1 MLFCKLWK
9 ICTSGRRPQRID
21 DDENDDDEDVDDDD
35 DDDPPTSL
43 SVARVGPFY
52 SSKTD
57 G

>member
-21 DDENDDDEDVDDDD
+21 DDEDDDDEDDDDEDDDDD

-43 SVARVGPFY
+43 SVARVEP
-52 SSKTD
+52 TNN
-57 G
+57 